1 MPSRTPLILK
11 KPIGVNFDA
20 DPDDITV
27 TKRSLSRVGNYKV
40 SEWGLSSEPDTG
52 LFVGIRQFQRRHGL
66 KVDGLIKPAGQTASK
81 IGDLLSDNTP
91 PLPRAQFAFKD
102 IPTHA
107 ECDHLYWNIDI
118 PTCRKIQARRGKRAA
133 ARCFHTATAR
143 YAACL
148 HGRPFDELPPLDTW
162 NE

>member
-11 KPIGVNFDA
+11 KHIGINFDA
-20 DPDDITV
+20 DPDDIMV
-27 TKRSLSRVGNYKV
+27 TKRSLSRLGDY
-40 SEWGLSSEPDTG
+40 ETPAWGLSPEPETN
-52 LFVGIRQFQRRHGL
+52 LFVGIRRFQRRHHL
-66 KVDGLIKPAGQTASK
+66 KIDGLIKPAGQTASK

-91 PLPRAQFAFKD
+91 PLPKSKLAFKD

-107 ECDHLYWNIDI
+107 ECDNLYWNIDI

-133 ARCFHTATAR
+133 ARCFHSATAR

-148 HGRPFDELPPLDTW
+148 HGRPLDELPPLDTW
-162 NE
+162 SE